1 MKRIWLGV
9 GLLVAL
15 LVVGVALMQI
25 TNRQMETLSQAVEK
39 ASETQSW
46 EEAIT
51 IVRSAQAQWQQKR
64 QLIAAFSDH
73 ADVDG
78 VDQIFAQLEVYQR
91 YGSRLE
97 HAAACAQL
105 SEALLNL
112 VEAHALTWWN
122 LL

>member
-1 MKRIWLGV
+1 M
-9 GLLVAL
+9 
-15 LVVGVALMQI
+15 
-25 TNRQMETLSQAVEK
+25 
-39 ASETQSW
+39 TQSW

-91 YGSRLE
+91 YGSRLD

-112 VEAHALTWWN
+112 AEAHALTWWN

>member
-9 GLLVAL
+9 GLLAAL
-15 LVVGVALMQI
+15 LAVGLAVMQL
-25 TNRQMETLSQAVEK
+25 TDRQTEALSQAVEQ
-39 ASETQSW
+39 AAVTQSW

-64 QLIAAFSDH
+64 LLIAAFSDH

-112 VEAHALTWWN
+112 AEAHALTWWN